1 MKNKYI
7 FLALF
12 AISLL
17 SSCEKESE
25 GLSSVLKFEIVDDET
40 MLVQVGTEFKDPG
53 FKISLDGKDVSS
65 DVKITSDV
73 NSKTVGL
80 YHIAYTYVNDNTG
93 MVTKERTVI
102 VCDPTVKA
110 DMSGE
115 YVTTNNTKIG
125 SNSYPGQPIT
135 ISKIAPGFFHIS
147 DFFGG
152 FYATFKG
159 YGRAY
164 ACSGYVQLGSDN
176 TIKLLSSSI
185 LPWQDTIVG
194 LTDAAYDPE
203 TKTVRWKAEYVEGM
217 EFNVELN

>member
-25 GLSSVLKFEIVDDET
+25 GLSSILKFEIVDDET

-53 FKISLDGKDVSS
+53 IKITLDGKDVSS
-65 DVKITSDV
+65 DVKITSNV
-73 NSKTVGL
+73 NSNTVGL

-93 MVTKERTVI
+93 LVTKERTVI
-102 VCDPTVKA
+102 VCDPTVEA

-115 YVTTNNTKIG
+115 YVTTSNTERVG
-125 SNSYPGQPIT
+125 TSYPDQPVT

-147 DFFGG
+147 DFLGG
-152 FYATFKG
+152 FYATFRA

-164 ACSGYVQLGSDN
+164 ACSGYVQLESNN

-185 LPWQDTIVG
+185 LPWGDTIDG
-194 LTDAAYDPE
+194 LTDAVYDPVA
-203 TKTVRWKAEYVEGM
+203 KTVKWKAEYAGM